1 MVAADSSFVRYCI
14 EMLIVRYRIL
24 RKFLITTSVSQRL
37 ALKAATDSRSVKV
50 DILISMIKLLEKY
63 LWRRFFSKNT
73 QAIAL
78 KFY

>member
-63 LWRRFFSKNT
+63 L
-73 QAIAL
+73 
-78 KFY
+78 